1 MLEQRLTWQEIE
13 TSTDIE
19 HLKQVLRIYSKAA
32 NTRLRALEKA
42 GLAGNSNAYQTVRNY
57 AYDEMNIM
65 AWTASGKFKFNTNT
79 RGMEIEQIR
88 RELKELDKF
97 LFRSHTS
104 TVTGAKT
111 SAKKIREATIA
122 QNKRGT
128 KSKRVQDFFGGMSDT
143 QFNDFWKLANIK
155 RLFDMYGSDEAI
167 RIIEHG
173 LDKLAI
179 DGDFELLDMA
189 LADILNDD
197 MKSVQ
202 QIYDDLDDWKPT
214 GSVT

>member
-42 GLAGNSNAYQTVRNY
+42 GLAGSSNAYQTVRSY

-65 AWTASGKFKFNTNT
+65 AWTASGQFKFNTNT
-79 RGMEIEQIR
+79 RGMELAQIR

-104 TVTGAKT
+104 TITGAKT
-111 SAKKIREATIA
+111 SAKKIREATIK

-128 KSKRVQDFFGGMSDT
+128 KSERVRGFFGGMSDE

-155 RLFDMYGSDEAI
+155 RLIDMYGSDEAI

-189 LADILNDD
+189 LTDILNDD

>member
-1 MLEQRLTWQEIE
+1 MLEQRLTWQEID

-42 GLAGNSNAYQTVRNY
+42 GLAGSSNAYQTVRNY

-128 KSKRVQDFFGGMSDT
+128 KSKRVQDFFGGMSDS

-167 RIIEHG
+167 RIIDHG
-173 LDKLAI
+173 LDKLDI
-179 DGDFELLDMA
+179 DGNFELLDMA